1 MHIRRRVLF
10 GRTPA
15 ISEKLWGDR
24 TKNKAAPMA
33 LQALNSLTLQVA
45 KEHPRLQNYFAFLK
59 TVYFLGES
67 PRESLVLE
75 KTWYFLFQDEIDVA
89 ETLPATSF
97 KCNLLER
104 VFPGQR
110 EFEKKILTFRSHK
123 DFDNL
128 THI

>member
-10 GRTPA
+10 GRTPG

-59 TVYFLGES
+59 TVYFLGLQTV
-67 PRESLVLE
+67 PCVG
-75 KTWYFLFQDEIDVA
+75 KNT
-89 ETLPATSF
+89 
-97 KCNLLER
+97 
-104 VFPGQR
+104 VFPIS
-110 EFEKKILTFRSHK
+110 E
-123 DFDNL
+123 
-128 THI
+128 